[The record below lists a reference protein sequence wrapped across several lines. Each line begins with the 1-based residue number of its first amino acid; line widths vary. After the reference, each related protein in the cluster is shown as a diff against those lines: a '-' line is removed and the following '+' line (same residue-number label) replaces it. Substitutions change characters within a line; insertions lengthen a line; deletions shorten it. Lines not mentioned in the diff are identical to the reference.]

1 MATTNS
7 VRSGAKKFTVPV
19 IPNGEE
25 IITEREKKSLKKGQ
39 EFVKIHDEENSGFW
53 HETSS
58 TMKDKSNEAVCAACG
73 KPAAKGV
80 ELKQCSGC
88 RQIL

>member
-1 MATTNS
+1 M
-7 VRSGAKKFTVPV
+7 PI
-19 IPNGEE
+19 IPNGED
-25 IITEREKKSLKKGQ
+25 IITEREQMPLKKGH
-39 EFVKIHDEENSGFW
+39 EIVKIHDEENLGFW

-58 TMKDKSNEAVCAACG
+58 TMKDKTKEAICAACG
-73 KPAAKGV
+73 KPAAKEV